1 MCPPSPEAI
10 ANIPGFS
17 VVTFRATIEAR
28 AEQCG
33 TSQKT
38 TRAEGLVFSEE
49 LPEVELP
56 SDVANTEQIT
66 MQGCG
71 ETAPASSA
79 SQEERPQQP
88 RRVSKNQ
95 RVAKSTRPLRLA
107 SHCLAST
114 NEGQKRGPGFNSL
127 GPLFLP

>member
-33 TSQKT
+33 TFQNT
-38 TRAEGLVFSEE
+38 ARAEGLVFPEE

-56 SDVANTEQIT
+56 SDVADTEQIN
-66 MQGCG
+66 MQVCG
-71 ETAPASSA
+71 ETAPGQQRQPGGAA
-79 SQEERPQQP
+79 PITQESEQESESGEIDQTFE
-88 RRVSKNQ
+88 VS
-95 RVAKSTRPLRLA
+95 
-107 SHCLAST
+107 
-114 NEGQKRGPGFNSL
+114 
-127 GPLFLP
+127 